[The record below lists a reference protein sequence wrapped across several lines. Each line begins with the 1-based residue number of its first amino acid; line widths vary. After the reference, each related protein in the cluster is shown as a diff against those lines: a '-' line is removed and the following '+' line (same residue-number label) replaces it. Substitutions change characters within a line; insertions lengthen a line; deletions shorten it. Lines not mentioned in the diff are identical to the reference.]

1 MMKVS
6 KGSAGFT
13 LIELLIVVAIIGIL
27 AAIAVPA
34 YTGYTARAKVA
45 GVVNAIGALKSAE
58 AAAFQTTGAWT
69 TCTGATAASGPTGC
83 QSVLGVTTPI
93 QYIAEGDISVN
104 ADGKGTIAAKI
115 SGTKS
120 DADGGTLSLTPDA
133 TGSTWTWSG
142 DANLPPSYVPKS

>member
-45 GVVNAIGALKSAE
+45 GAVNAIGALKSAE
-58 AAAFQTTGAWT
+58 AANFQTAGAWT
-69 TCTGATAASGPTGC
+69 ACADVPTCQAA
-83 QSVLGVTTPI
+83 LGVTVPA
-93 QYIAEGDISVN
+93 QYVTGITV
-104 ADGKGTIAAKI
+104 AAANGAI
-115 SGTKS
+115 TATVGNTKS
-120 DADGGTLSLTPDA
+120 DADGGQLILTPDA

-142 DANLPPSYVPKS
+142 GAGMPASYIPKG